1 MCHHPHSVAVSVNVI
16 EGRLQKREITIR
28 RKIKKRVMR
37 ESTFNDGVFI
47 LWHLDHPLTAAS
59 LLIFISYIIGIQ
71 KKRGSRNLFPFNR
84 IQIKEKKERSRDE
97 WSGDEQDQREKK
109 NEIKGK
115 TGEEWGEEM
124 KGGVG
129 GGGGSSYTFHPKR
142 RWRGFV
148 VAVLG
153 LVILSMLVPLIFLLG
168 LHNGFHSAGI
178 SLTCIFPNLTFL
190 SSDLFIRFSQFS
202 HSRFYSL
209 DFRWILCQIWIFH
222 CHCFWPL
229 EILNYGLFQFAFGF
243 WVSQTF
249 FFFFFSFSNFFFKV
263 LAYLGE
269 GVWFCCEVIILG
281 FLIFDILILM
291 LFPILKV
298 KSLKQFTSNCCAGY
312 VAEPRNAVPVRIWR
326 HLWIQ
331 WHSLAFDFIVLI
343 LMNMYISSLNG
354 KQRSFD
360 HYGNTRTWN
369 QSEVMLPYNWG
380 IGLSMPYSLAIF
392 GTICFIALNLCMI
405 IKLSFIFYFLFQND
419 H

>member
-1 MCHHPHSVAVSVNVI
+1 MERVRGGSAGTGYPFNARSSHLLAWPPQWLSLCGYFSHLYLSQSNFSFFRSV
-16 EGRLQKREITIR
+16 
-28 RKIKKRVMR
+28 
-37 ESTFNDGVFI
+37 
-47 LWHLDHPLTAAS
+47 HPLFSILPLS
-59 LLIFISYIIGIQ
+59 LLFSW
-71 KKRGSRNLFPFNR
+71 FPL
-84 IQIKEKKERSRDE
+84 D
-97 WSGDEQDQREKK
+97 
-109 NEIKGK
+109 
-115 TGEEWGEEM
+115 
-124 KGGVG
+124 
-129 GGGGSSYTFHPKR
+129 
-142 RWRGFV
+142 
-148 VAVLG
+148 
-153 LVILSMLVPLIFLLG
+153 SM
-168 LHNGFHSAGI
+168 
-178 SLTCIFPNLTFL
+178 
-190 SSDLFIRFSQFS
+190 SDLDFSLPLLLTTGDSELWFIPICI
-202 HSRFYSL
+202 
-209 DFRWILCQIWIFH
+209 WIL
-222 CHCFWPL
+222 
-229 EILNYGLFQFAFGF
+229 GF
-243 WVSQTF
+243 PDPF
-249 FFFFFSFSNFFFKV
+249 FFFFFFFFFFQFFFKV